1 MVNVCPAIVSVPVRS
16 FRRLL
21 RNAEADRAV
30 SALLALDVTVIQDAL
45 LLTIQAQALSANT
58 LTVPVP
64 AFPDIATTVEPSE

>member
-16 FRRLL
+16 FPSFCETLKPT
-21 RNAEADRAV
+21 EPFP
-30 SALLALDVTVIQDAL
+30 ALLALDVTVIQDAL

-64 AFPDIATTVEPSE
+64 AFPDIATLVEPSE